1 MSQDGEV
8 SRNIVI
14 DILKTCGV
22 SVSEQ
27 PKDSYVLELGDVL
40 EVINLPQEV
49 CRRRLHELQRKFRV
63 PIHFFYNPQ
72 MASEKKRTGQ
82 TPLKKKAAN

>member
-14 DILKTCGV
+14 DILRACGV

-27 PKDSYVLELGDVL
+27 SKDSYVLQLGDVL

-63 PIHFFYNPQ
+63 PIHYFYNPQ
-72 MASEKKRTGQ
+72 MA